1 MLDVAVRQRLGNFV
15 VDVAF
20 QGPAAGVTALFGPS
34 GSGKSTIIS
43 AIAGLRRPDAG
54 HVRLGDVTFFDA
66 AAGINQP
73 LHRRR
78 VGWVF
83 QDARLFPHMSVR
95 HNLLYGF
102 RRAPA
107 AECRIG
113 FDQVVALLGIEPLL
127 SRLPYALS
135 GGEKQRVALGR
146 ALLSQPR
153 LLLMDEPLAS
163 LDAGRKAEILPY
175 IEKLRDEV
183 RLPIVWVSHVLD
195 EVARLADTLV
205 ILEHG
210 RAVACGD
217 ITTLLARLD
226 LFPPDSPYEA
236 GALLT
241 VRVAGHDNGFALT
254 RLAFDGGELLVPR
267 LAQPVGE
274 RLRIRI
280 RARDVMLAG
289 SEPPD
294 LSALNVLSAV
304 VEEVRMADAAHAD
317 IRLSIGK
324 AQLVSRITRRSAER
338 LNLAAGG
345 RIFAVV
351 KSVAI
356 DGRRADPL
364 PSTDVDI
371 RPK

>member
-1 MLDVAVRQRLGNFV
+1 
-15 VDVAF
+15 
-20 QGPAAGVTALFGPS
+20 
-34 GSGKSTIIS
+34 
-43 AIAGLRRPDAG
+43 
-54 HVRLGDVTFFDA
+54 
-66 AAGINQP
+66 
-73 LHRRR
+73 
-78 VGWVF
+78 
-83 QDARLFPHMSVR
+83 VR

-107 AECRIG
+107 GERRIG
-113 FDQVVALLGIEPLL
+113 FDQVVALLGVEPLL

-175 IEKLRDEV
+175 VEKLRDDV
-183 RLPIVWVSHVLD
+183 GLPIVWVSHLLD

-205 ILEHG
+205 VLEQG
-210 RAVACGD
+210 RTIACGD
-217 ITTLLARLD
+217 VTTVLARLD

-236 GALLT
+236 GAVLT
-241 VRVAGHDNGFALT
+241 VRVTGHDNAFALT

-267 LAQPVGE
+267 LAQSVGE

-289 SEPPD
+289 SAPSD
-294 LSALNVLSAV
+294 LSALNVLPAV
-304 VEEVRMADAAHAD
+304 IEEVRMADASHAD
-317 IRLSIGK
+317 VRLRIGE
-324 AQLVSRITRRSAER
+324 ARLVSRITRRSAER

-356 DGRRADPL
+356 DGRRADPV
-364 PSTDVDI
+364 PFSIIDI
-371 RPK
+371 HPK